1 MDQLK
6 VSRNTKPERVT
17 NSSNPV
23 DALIGRKVMLRRV
36 ASALDAD
43 RAAAEIGI
51 ATDQYV
57 ASEAGRR
64 RFCASELLKLAKL
77 FNVSPSAFFTR

>member
-17 NSSNPV
+17 NTNNSV

-36 ASALDAD
+36 ARALGADAAAVAIGI
-43 RAAAEIGI
+43 AAAEY
-51 ATDQYV
+51 A

-64 RFCASELLKLAKL
+64 RFSAHELLQLAKL